1 MPNEPVDNLDQQD
14 LVISRIVNAPRAT
27 LWKAWT
33 DPNLLIEGWRPATP
47 WLAFTAVMS
56 MADEGGGT
64 RYVAT
69 VMHPDKATRGR
80 HEGMGFFEGWN
91 TCIDQLEAFARR

>member
-33 DPNLLIEGWRPATP
+33 DPNLLIEGW
-47 WLAFTAVMS
+47 
-56 MADEGGGT
+56 
-64 RYVAT
+64 
-69 VMHPDKATRGR
+69 
-80 HEGMGFFEGWN
+80 N